1 LDPAAR
7 GEQQRNRLLEALTLA
22 EDDGPTPLVTLLRK
36 QATRWRHRGG
46 LIVLTPSADPEWVEA
61 LVDVGA
67 RGQRNLVVYFDPTA
81 FGGSALLSIN
91 ARWRQALEWWIVRSS
106 QPAGQEGREA
116 LADVVNL

>member
-1 LDPAAR
+1 
-7 GEQQRNRLLEALTLA
+7 LEALTLA
-22 EDDGPTPLVTLLRK
+22 EDDGPMPLATLLRQ
-36 QATRWRHRGG
+36 QATRWRNRGG
-46 LIVLTPSADPEWVEA
+46 LVVLTPSADPEWVEA

-91 ARWRQALEWWIVRSS
+91 ARWRQALEWWIVRSGR
-106 QPAGQEGREA
+106 PAGQEGREA